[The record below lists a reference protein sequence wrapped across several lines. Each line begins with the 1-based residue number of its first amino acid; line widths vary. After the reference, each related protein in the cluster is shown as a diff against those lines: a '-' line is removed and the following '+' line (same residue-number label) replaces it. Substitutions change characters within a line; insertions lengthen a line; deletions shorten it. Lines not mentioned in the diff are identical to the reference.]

1 MGWRAHIGADESG
14 VRAKLVYTTW
24 AVLVEL
30 AGWRR
35 HFGARA
41 SANPESRDSG
51 FGPAGRPGMTDTKK
65 PAQPMGCAG

>member
-30 AGWRR
+30 AGSRR
-35 HFGARA
+35 H
-41 SANPESRDSG
+41 SG

-65 PAQPMGCAG
+65 PAQPLGLRRLN